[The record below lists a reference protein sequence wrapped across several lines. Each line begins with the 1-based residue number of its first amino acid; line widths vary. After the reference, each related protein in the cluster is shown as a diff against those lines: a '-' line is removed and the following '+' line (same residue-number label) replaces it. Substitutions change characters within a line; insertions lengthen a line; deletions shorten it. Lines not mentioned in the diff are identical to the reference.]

1 MFQEVILIKIVV
13 YIHII
18 IIVHRFCPTGMIIG
32 IVIGVLVVI
41 AIIVTVVVL
50 MNNNNNNN
58 DDIKIYLNEDVN
70 VNGERDYV
78 WWNNYLDVNQEQE
91 QKLQ

>member
-1 MFQEVILIKIVV
+1 MDNQSIFSLFAGAIEKSSKKETDKNK
-13 YIHII
+13 
-18 IIVHRFCPTGMIIG
+18 TGMIIG

-50 MNNNNNNN
+50 MNNNNNNS

-70 VNGERDYV
+70 VNVR
-78 WWNNYLDVNQEQE
+78 
-91 QKLQ
+91 